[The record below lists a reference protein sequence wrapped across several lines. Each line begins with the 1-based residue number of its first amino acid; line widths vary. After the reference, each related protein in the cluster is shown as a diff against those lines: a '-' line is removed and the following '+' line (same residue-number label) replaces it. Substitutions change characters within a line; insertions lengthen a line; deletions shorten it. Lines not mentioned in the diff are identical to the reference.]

1 MPRKSSRTSGSSPEK
16 AATPRRATRRG
27 QKAEEP
33 VAETV
38 VDQIPP
44 HLLRASD
51 ESSEQSDNDSDY
63 GSPKKGKGRGT
74 SAGGGGRGRG
84 RKPKE
89 VVVIEEKTTPSRPR
103 RGRRAA
109 RDKTPETITEESEQ
123 ISQESIHSQTTGD
136 DERDETSTQ
145 SEHTVEKTDTPEPI
159 FEVAK
164 EELQQQPEVAEPIQS
179 SSSPAKDQE
188 IFEDIENPE
197 KVSEVQ
203 DLQSQN
209 NDQAPVNE
217 EEKIDKDED
226 DDEDDDENEV
236 KIHDDVVIE
245 PIREDESEDLKRK
258 ETIEN
263 TNNEEAN
270 KQIVIIEESST
281 EDEVSKEAPELP
293 KEEEE
298 DSTRSE
304 EPEKVEPKYEEERKI
319 RARSSSG
326 EIHEDSCE
334 KMDVDSSI
342 EIKNKKK
349 DSPVSVPIAV
359 ELKKSSPVK
368 VPTSLK
374 EEVKVDEPKGHQRKR
389 KWGARKVDTE
399 PVIAITTDSLKNV
412 ISEEIKPVPLSDV
425 KLLTPEREPEEKR
438 PRNKSTAEEK
448 DAKKK
453 LLMERLRKQEE
464 EEERRN
470 ELLAKVM
477 ERRQA
482 SPNIVVT
489 NGAGKDRKVALVH
502 EDLATA
508 AAQAPPTPP
517 KNQTSRV
524 LFITNLVRPLT
535 VASLK
540 ILLARTGKVED
551 LWLDQIKSKCFVR
564 FEKEE

>member
-16 AATPRRATRRG
+16 TATPRRATRRG
-27 QKAEEP
+27 QKVEEP
-33 VAETV
+33 AVAEAV

-63 GSPKKGKGRGT
+63 GSPKKGKGKT
-74 SAGGGGRGRG
+74 VTTGRGRG

-89 VVVIEEKTTPSRPR
+89 PVVVEEKATPTRPR

-136 DERDETSTQ
+136 ERDETSTQ
-145 SEHTVEKTDTPEPI
+145 SEHTAEKSESEQPE
-159 FEVAK
+159 VV
-164 EELQQQPEVAEPIQS
+164 EELQQQQQQSEVVEIIQDS
-179 SSSPAKDQE
+179 PPPSSPAKEQE
-188 IFEDIENPE
+188 QEKSEVEIENPE

-203 DLQSQN
+203 DLQTKN
-209 NDQAPVNE
+209 NDQATVNE
-217 EEKIDKDED
+217 EEEENDN
-226 DDEDDDENEV
+226 DDDENEV
-236 KIHDDVVIE
+236 KIHDDVIIE
-245 PIREDESEDLKRK
+245 EEPAASAVQDEEDKNMKKDD
-258 ETIEN
+258 
-263 TNNEEAN
+263 NEEEEEKN
-270 KQIVIIEESST
+270 VVVIIEESST
-281 EDEVSKEAPELP
+281 EVEAEDEVSKEAPELP
-293 KEEEE
+293 QQEE
-298 DSTRSE
+298 DSTPSE
-304 EPEKVEPKYEEERKI
+304 KRDEKI

-326 EIHEDSCE
+326 EIYDDSCE

-342 EIKNKKK
+342 EVQNKKK
-349 DSPVSVPIAV
+349 ESAVVEVKKNTPI
-359 ELKKSSPVK
+359 KGPSSSS
-368 VPTSLK
+368 SLK

-389 KWGARKVDTE
+389 KWGARKADNE

-412 ISEEIKPVPLSDV
+412 ISEEVKPVPLSDV

-438 PRNKSTAEEK
+438 PRTKSTAEEK

-470 ELLAKVM
+470 DLLAKVI
-477 ERRQA
+477 ERRQT

-502 EDLATA
+502 EDLAATTV
-508 AAQAPPTPP
+508 AQAPPTPP

>member
-16 AATPRRATRRG
+16 TATPRRATRRG
-27 QKAEEP
+27 QKVEEP
-33 VAETV
+33 AVAEAV

-63 GSPKKGKGRGT
+63 GSPKKGKGKT
-74 SAGGGGRGRG
+74 VTTGRGRG

-89 VVVIEEKTTPSRPR
+89 PVVVEEKATPTRPR

-136 DERDETSTQ
+136 ERDETSTQ
-145 SEHTVEKTDTPEPI
+145 SEHTAEKSESEQPE
-159 FEVAK
+159 VV
-164 EELQQQPEVAEPIQS
+164 EELQQQQQQQSEVVEIIQDS
-179 SSSPAKDQE
+179 PPPSSPAKEQE
-188 IFEDIENPE
+188 QEKSEVEIENPE

-203 DLQSQN
+203 DLQTKN
-209 NDQAPVNE
+209 NDQATVNE
-217 EEKIDKDED
+217 EEEENDND
-226 DDEDDDENEV
+226 DDDDENEV
-236 KIHDDVVIE
+236 KIHDDVIIE
-245 PIREDESEDLKRK
+245 EEPAASAVQDEEDKNMKKDD
-258 ETIEN
+258 
-263 TNNEEAN
+263 NEEEEEKN
-270 KQIVIIEESST
+270 VVVIIEESST
-281 EDEVSKEAPELP
+281 EVEAEDEVSKEAPELP
-293 KEEEE
+293 QQEE
-298 DSTRSE
+298 DSTPSE
-304 EPEKVEPKYEEERKI
+304 KRDEKI

-326 EIHEDSCE
+326 EIYDDSCE

-342 EIKNKKK
+342 EVQNKKK
-349 DSPVSVPIAV
+349 ESAVVEVKKNTPI
-359 ELKKSSPVK
+359 KGPSSSS
-368 VPTSLK
+368 SLK

-389 KWGARKVDTE
+389 KWGARKADNE

-412 ISEEIKPVPLSDV
+412 ISEEVKPVPLSDV

-438 PRNKSTAEEK
+438 PRTKSTAEEK

-470 ELLAKVM
+470 DLLAKVI
-477 ERRQA
+477 ERRQT

-502 EDLATA
+502 EDLAATTV
-508 AAQAPPTPP
+508 AQAPPTPP